1 MNLREDIIKIM
12 IKNIKL
18 NAQTLL
24 NKEIAELGMYNA
36 KSGVGDTNGFCMDRE
51 DIQEFTLD
59 LMNDVAV
66 ELAKELESGASE

>member
-12 IKNIKL
+12 INDIKL

-36 KSGVGDTNGFCMDRE
+36 KSGVGDANCFRMNHE

-66 ELAKELESGASE
+66 ELAKELESECE

>member
-1 MNLREDIIKIM
+1 MNLREDIIKI
-12 IKNIKL
+12 IVKNIKL

-24 NKEIAELGMYNA
+24 NKEITELGMYNA
-36 KSGVGDTNGFCMDRE
+36 KSGVGDANGFCMNHE
-51 DIQEFTLD
+51 DIQEFALD

>member
-1 MNLREDIIKIM
+1 MNVREDIVKIM
-12 IKNIKL
+12 VKNIKV

-24 NKEIAELGMYNA
+24 NREIADLGLYNA
-36 KSGVGDTNGFCMDRE
+36 KSGVGDANGFRFSDE
-51 DIQEFTLD
+51 DVKDFTLD